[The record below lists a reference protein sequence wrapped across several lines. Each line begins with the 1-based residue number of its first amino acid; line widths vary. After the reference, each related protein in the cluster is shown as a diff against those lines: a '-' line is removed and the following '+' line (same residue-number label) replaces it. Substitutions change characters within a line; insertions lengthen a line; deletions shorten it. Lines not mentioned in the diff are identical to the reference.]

1 MKGNPFVIRMT
12 LPIVLVLGTCFSLS
26 ACTDKAP
33 EAETPATTASDTA
46 APAAT
51 PGAAAAAPAGST
63 LSAWTVDLTAGMTSQ
78 MCALDA
84 MNGAIAQAGRFEL
97 PAAQP
102 ATLEGWVASS
112 DMHAPAALSVV
123 LDGSSDFQITGATG
137 VSREDVAK
145 AYNAENLA
153 AAGFKLE
160 LAGLAVP
167 AGDYKVLIAHQE
179 GGGAWVSCDTNTVLS
194 VK

>member
-1 MKGNPFVIRMT
+1 MIRKT
-12 LPIVLVLGTCFSLS
+12 LPIALVLGTCLSLS
-26 ACTDKAP
+26 LSLALAGCTDKAS
-33 EAETPATTASDTA
+33 EAD

-51 PGAAAAAPAGST
+51 ASQTPAPAAPSATAAGST
-63 LSAWTVDLTAGMTSQ
+63 LSAWTGDLTGGMTSQ

-84 MNGAIAQAGRFEL
+84 MNGAKATAGRFES
-97 PAAQP
+97 PTAQP
-102 ATLEGWVASS
+102 ATMEGWVASS

-123 LDGSSDFQITGATG
+123 LDGPSDFQITGTTG
-137 VSREDVAK
+137 VSRADVAK

-153 AAGFKLE
+153 TAGFKIE

-167 AGDYKVLIAHQE
+167 AGEYKVLIAHQE